1 MEKNNNHT
9 DRPESEETVKPAVE
23 YIKAA
28 RAHIRAGQRK
38 SAYAIMMEALL
49 YYPNQPV
56 CLSYYGWLQA
66 DLDKRYQSGLASC
79 RKAFT
84 VFKTN
89 DPDTAR
95 LVYPVLYLNLGKA
108 YLAAGK
114 KKEAVENFYK
124 GLKHDRGHIDLKK
137 EMKLL
142 GIRKEPPVPFLSRS
156 NPINK
161 IMGRLLQA
169 SPQK

>member
-1 MEKNNNHT
+1 MEKNDNNT
-9 DRPESEETVKPAVE
+9 PEKAKPAVE

-28 RAHIRAGQRK
+28 RAHIRAGQK
-38 SAYAIMMEALL
+38 KLAYALMIEALL

-56 CLSYYGWLQA
+56 VLSIYGWLQA
-66 DLDKRYQSGLASC
+66 DIDKKYQSGLASC

-95 LVYPVLYLNLGKA
+95 LVYPVLYLNLGKT
-108 YLAAGK
+108 YLVAGK
-114 KKEAVENFYK
+114 KKEAVDNFNK
-124 GLKHDRGHIDLKK
+124 GLKHDRGHIELKK

-142 GIRKEPPVPFLSRS
+142 GTRKEPVVPFLSRS

-161 IMGRLLQA
+161 IMGKLVK
-169 SPQK
+169 QK